1 MRLCAA
7 LLFALSLSAALSAR
21 VSATPPRWHELQ
33 ARAEYGVAEYVAD
46 FARQYA
52 SADEAELRAALITKR
67 LAAIRAHNALD
78 VAPYKMVRRCAL
90 RVARCA
96 LRACS
101 LTAA

>member
-1 MRLCAA
+1 MRLRAA

-21 VSATPPRWHELQ
+21 VSAAPPHWHELQ

-46 FARQYA
+46 FARHYA
-52 SADEAELRAALITKR
+52 SAEEAALRAALITKR

-78 VAPYKMVRRCAL
+78 DAPYKMVRRA
-90 RVARCA
+90 VARAAWRA
-96 LRACS
+96 LAAR